1 MSAIYISQ
9 PGSQLHIRN
18 HQLEISHRGQLQQS
32 IPLDDIDRIVLFG
45 LCHLSR
51 PTVRWVL
58 GEQIPVLFIGEGGRD
73 LGCLEP
79 QNHPKYFKTQLQRV
93 LDCEFTR
100 TIAQSLVRVKLHHQT
115 TLLQQL
121 HRECPTSDLRQTIG
135 LLSLLA
141 DDLPAVRSLEDLRD
155 SDATATTLYHATL
168 VRTLARNLARNLACT
183 LTDTQP
189 LECCES
195 HASRA
200 IQWMLNLGYALL
212 HQQIATLARNL
223 GLDTEIAH
231 LYLPSEHHQALACD
245 LMSEFRPL
253 LVDKLAISLA
263 RDNAIFPKDLTF
275 KDVVSED
282 IAQHQTRTNPS
293 RRTSVGCKAIET
305 FASHWEMQLQT
316 LIVHPQAGTVS
327 FDRSL
332 ELQVEEYLACI
343 LGDTE
348 SYQPLLPQFPQNHR

>member
-18 HQLEISHRGQLQQS
+18 HRLEISHQGQLQQS

-45 LCHLSR
+45 LCDLSR

-58 GEQIPVLFIGEGGRD
+58 GEQIPVLFIGEGGQD
-73 LGCLEP
+73 LGRLEP

-100 TIAQSLVRVKLHHQT
+100 AIAQSLVRVKLHHQIS
-115 TLLQQL
+115 LLQQL
-121 HRECPTSDLRQTIG
+121 HCERPTSDLRQTIG

-141 DDLPAVRSLEDLRD
+141 DDLPAVRSLEDLRE
-155 SDATATTLYHATL
+155 SDTTATTLYQATL
-168 VRTLARNLARNLACT
+168 VRTLART
-183 LTDTQP
+183 PIDTQP
-189 LECCES
+189 LECRES
-195 HASRA
+195 HAACA

-212 HQQIATLARNL
+212 HQQIATLARDL

-263 RDNAIFPKDLTF
+263 RDNAIVPKDLTP
-275 KDVVSED
+275 KNLAAEG
-282 IAQHQTRTNPS
+282 IAQYQTGFNGS
-293 RRTSVGCKAIET
+293 RRTGVPCKAIEI
-305 FASHWEMQLQT
+305 FISHWEMQLKT
-316 LIVHPQAGTVS
+316 PIVHPQAGTVS
-327 FDRSL
+327 FNRSL

-348 SYQPLLPQFPQNHR
+348 SYQHLLPQFPQNHR